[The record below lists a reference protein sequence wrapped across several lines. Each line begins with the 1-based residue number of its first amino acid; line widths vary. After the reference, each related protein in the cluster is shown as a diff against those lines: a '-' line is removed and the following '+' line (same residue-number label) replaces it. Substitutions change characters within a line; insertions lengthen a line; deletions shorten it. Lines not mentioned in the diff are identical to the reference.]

1 MMSMKNNSFDQ
12 EMFNIS
18 SLSYKDFNSLIDAI
32 LWIKIAF
39 AKNNATYGFISES
52 AKECICS
59 TCSQYIDY
67 QDKKVILPNIY
78 AGSKYILCHSID
90 RLILD
95 TDSQIRLEDLNCHQ
109 SVNGV
114 VNSAFEMVVYQELE
128 KILQACD
135 YFKNT
140 LQHQIEKFKGV
151 NKLGRLGL
159 KDHFPTTLDCQF
171 KGYLLGIE
179 RLERNIRFQ
188 QASWKNVSLGADE
201 IGRPLELPEQYL
213 TDITKVLSSLCVHKL
228 SHCDDYV
235 DAIGNNDKLVITHAH
250 IQALSNLVWKIAR
263 DLRLLCS
270 GPRGG
275 FQEITLP
282 AVAPGSSIM
291 PGKLNP
297 VIAEMVFNTADQ
309 VDANHSGLNLALK
322 SGWLEGGNNSFVPI
336 RSFINS
342 TDLLSRTMMCFAQR
356 CIEGID
362 VNNEQCTELAKKSLA
377 VTVIVEALMGKEKT
391 QSLLD
396 QATKT
401 NSSLES
407 VFRKAKALPEAICDE
422 LFDIKTLKSPEKLKA
437 EIEKALRYF

>member
-1 MMSMKNNSFDQ
+1 MSTKNNSFDQ
-12 EMFNIS
+12 EMFNIA
-18 SLSYKDFNSLIDAI
+18 SLSYNHFNSLIDAV
-32 LWIKIAF
+32 LWIKMAF
-39 AKNNATYGFISES
+39 AKNNAIYGFISES
-52 AKECICS
+52 AKERICS
-59 TCSQYIDY
+59 ACSQCLDHHA
-67 QDKKVILPNIY
+67 KEPKLPNIY
-78 AGSKYILCHSID
+78 AGSKFILCHSID
-90 RLILD
+90 RLILE
-95 TDSQIRLEDLNCHQ
+95 TDSQIRPEDLNCHQ

-114 VNSAFEMVVYQELE
+114 INSAFEMVVYQELE

-140 LQHQIEKFKGV
+140 LQNQVEKFKDV
-151 NKLGRLGL
+151 DKLGRLGL

-171 KGYLLGIE
+171 NGYLQGIE
-179 RLERNIRFQ
+179 RLEKQIRIQ
-188 QASWKNVSLGADE
+188 QASWNSVSLGADE
-201 IGRPLELPEQYL
+201 IGRPLELPEKYW
-213 TDITKVLSSLCVHKL
+213 TDITEVLSSLSGHKL
-228 SHCDDYV
+228 CHYNGYM
-235 DAIGNNDKLVITHAH
+235 DAIANSDKLVITHAH
-250 IQALSNLVWKIAR
+250 IQALSNLIWKIAR
-263 DLRLLCS
+263 DLRLMCS

-275 FQEITLP
+275 IQEITLP

-297 VIAEMVFNTADQ
+297 VIAEMVFNTVDQ

-322 SGWLEGGNNSFVPI
+322 SGWLEGGSNSFVPI

-362 VNNEQCTELAKKSLA
+362 VNNEQCTALAKKSLA
-377 VTVIVEALMGKEKT
+377 VTVIIEALIGKEKT
-391 QSLLD
+391 QSLID

-407 VFRKAKALPEAICDE
+407 VFRKAQALPEAVCDE
-422 LFDIKTLKSPEKLKA
+422 LFDLNTLKSPEKLKI

>member
-1 MMSMKNNSFDQ
+1 MSTKNNSFDQ

-18 SLSYKDFNSLIDAI
+18 SLSYNHFNSLIDAV
-32 LWIKIAF
+32 LWIKMAF
-39 AKNNATYGFISES
+39 AKNNAIYGFISES
-52 AKECICS
+52 AKERICS
-59 TCSQYIDY
+59 ACSQCLDH
-67 QDKKVILPNIY
+67 QDKKSKLPNIY
-78 AGSKYILCHSID
+78 AGSKFILCYSIE
-90 RLILD
+90 RLILE
-95 TDSQIRLEDLNCHQ
+95 TNSQIRLEDLNCHQ

-140 LQHQIEKFKGV
+140 LQNQVEKFKGV

-171 KGYLLGIE
+171 NGYLQGIE
-179 RLERNIRFQ
+179 RLEKQIRIQ
-188 QASWKNVSLGADE
+188 QASWNNVSLGADE
-201 IGRPLELPEQYL
+201 IGRPLELPEKYL
-213 TDITKVLSSLCVHKL
+213 TDITEVLSSLSGHKL
-228 SHCDDYV
+228 RHYNGYM
-235 DAIGNNDKLVITHAH
+235 DAIGNSDKLVITHAH
-250 IQALSNLVWKIAR
+250 IQALSNLIWKIAR
-263 DLRLLCS
+263 DLRLMCS

-275 FQEITLP
+275 IQEITLP

-297 VIAEMVFNTADQ
+297 VIAEMVFNTVDQ

-322 SGWLEGGNNSFVPI
+322 SGWLEGGSNSFVPI

-377 VTVIVEALMGKEKT
+377 VTVIIEALIGKEKT

-396 QATKT
+396 QASKT

-407 VFRKAKALPEAICDE
+407 VFRKEQALPEEVCDE
-422 LFDIKTLKSPEKLKA
+422 LFNLNTLKSPEKLKA
-437 EIEKALRYF
+437 EIEKALRYL